1 VQDSGWRGAGESG
14 FNSRMPTLAVTAVP
28 AFDDNYLWLV
38 HAPADPQQV
47 LVVDPGDATAVK
59 AALHAQG
66 LVLAGILVTHHH
78 GDHVGGV
85 QALAAGAAL
94 PVFGPGNEDIEGIT
108 HFVQGG
114 DRVELPELGLSFAV
128 LAVPGHTRGHIAYA
142 GHGAVFC
149 GDTLFSGGC
158 GRLFE
163 GTPAQMYASLGALAA
178 LPPETEV
185 YCAHE
190 YTASNL
196 RFALAVEPGNAALVA
211 YADEVAALR
220 AAGRATVPTTVAR
233 ERAINPFLRT
243 TVPAVRAAAAGF
255 AAEAG
260 LTSNPSGTTVPED
273 DNIGT
278 LAALR
283 EWKNRFR

>member
-1 VQDSGWRGAGESG
+1 
-14 FNSRMPTLAVTAVP
+14 MTTLAVTTVP

-38 HAPADPQQV
+38 HAPADPRQV
-47 LVVDPGDATAVK
+47 LVVDPGDATAVE
-59 AALHAQG
+59 AALQGQG

-85 QALAAGAAL
+85 KALAAGAAL

-108 HFVQGG
+108 HPVRGG
-114 DRVELPELGLSFAV
+114 DRVELPALGLSFAV
-128 LAVPGHTRGHIAYA
+128 LDVPGHTRGHIAYA

-178 LPPETEV
+178 LPPETQV

-196 RFALAVEPGNAALVA
+196 RFALAVEPDNAALVA
-211 YADEVAALR
+211 YTAEVATLR
-220 AAGRATVPTTVAR
+220 AAGQATVPTTVAR

-243 TVPAVRAAAAGF
+243 TVPTVRAAAARF
-255 AAEAG
+255 AAEVG
-260 LTSNPSGTTVPED
+260 LTVGTGGAPAAND
-273 DNIGT
+273 DAVAT

-283 EWKNRFR
+283 EWKNRFRG

>member
-1 VQDSGWRGAGESG
+1 MQDSGWRGAGESG
-14 FNSRMPTLAVTAVP
+14 FNSRMPKLAVTTVP

-38 HAPADPQQV
+38 HAPADPRQV
-47 LVVDPGDATAVK
+47 LVVDPGDAAAVE
-59 AALHAQG
+59 AALRAQG

-85 QALAAGAAL
+85 QALVAGAAL

-108 HFVQGG
+108 HPVQGG
-114 DRVELPELGLSFAV
+114 ARVELPALGLSFAV
-128 LAVPGHTRGHIAYA
+128 LDVPGHTRGHIAYA

-178 LPPETEV
+178 LPPETQV

-196 RFALAVEPGNAALVA
+196 RFALAVEPDNAALVA
-211 YADEVAALR
+211 YTAEVAALR
-220 AAGRATVPTTVAR
+220 AAGQATVPTTVAR

-243 TVPAVRAAAAGF
+243 TEPAVRAAAAGF
-255 AAEAG
+255 AVEAG
-260 LTSNPSGTTVPED
+260 LNAAND
-273 DNIGT
+273 DIAT

-283 EWKNRFR
+283 EWKNRFRG

>member
-1 VQDSGWRGAGESG
+1 MSQ
-14 FNSRMPTLAVTAVP
+14 LAVTAVP

-38 HAPADPQQV
+38 HAPADPRQV
-47 LVVDPGDATAVK
+47 LVVDPGDAAAVETA
-59 AALHAQG
+59 LRAQG

-85 QALAAGAAL
+85 KALAGGL

-108 HFVQGG
+108 HPVKGG
-114 DRVELPELGLSFAV
+114 DRVELRALGLSFAV
-128 LAVPGHTRGHIAYA
+128 LDVPGHTRGHIAYA

-163 GTPAQMYASLGALAA
+163 GTPAQMFASLGALAA
-178 LPPETEV
+178 LPPETQV

-211 YADEVAALR
+211 YAGEVAALR
-220 AAGRATVPTTVAR
+220 AAGQRTVPTTVAR
-233 ERAINPFLRT
+233 ELAINPFLRT
-243 TVPAVRAAAAGF
+243 AVPEIRAAAKAFAGQ
-255 AAEAG
+255 AG
-260 LTSNPSGTTVPED
+260 LSFGGSPNPNTAD
-273 DNIGT
+273 IAT

-283 EWKNRFR
+283 EWKNGFRG

>member
-14 FNSRMPTLAVTAVP
+14 FNSQMSTLAVTAVP

-178 LPPETEV
+178 LPPETQV

-196 RFALAVEPGNAALVA
+196 RFALAVEPDNAALVT

-243 TVPAVRAAAAGF
+243 TVPAVRVAAAGF
-255 AAEAG
+255 AVEAG
-260 LTSNPSGTTVPED
+260 LTINAGGTTVSEG

>member
-1 VQDSGWRGAGESG
+1 
-14 FNSRMPTLAVTAVP
+14 MPKLAVTTVP

-38 HAPADPQQV
+38 HAPADPRQV
-47 LVVDPGDATAVK
+47 LVVDPGDATAVQ
-59 AALHAQG
+59 AALQAQG

-85 QALAAGAAL
+85 HALVAAHGLQGNLGSQFPPAGPL
-94 PVFGPGNEDIEGIT
+94 LVFGPGNEDIEGIT
-108 HFVQGG
+108 HPVQGG
-114 DRVELPELGLSFAV
+114 DRVELPALGLSFAV

-163 GTPAQMYASLGALAA
+163 GTPAQMHASLGALAA
-178 LPPETEV
+178 LPPETQV

-196 RFALAVEPGNAALVA
+196 RFALAVEPDNAALVA
-211 YADEVAALR
+211 YAAEVAALR
-220 AAGRATVPTTVAR
+220 AAGRATVPTNVAR

-243 TVPAVRAAAAGF
+243 TVPAVRTAAAGF
-255 AAEAG
+255 AEEAG
-260 LTSNPSGTTVPED
+260 LAPREASTATSNND
-273 DNIGT
+273 DIAT

-283 EWKNRFR
+283 EWKNRFRG